1 MLKTIFVISLVLS
14 VQIVLAQNSN
24 SSKRSPISIKN
35 SETAVKDGINKITFM
50 SFDYSSQ
57 TDSSLT
63 AKDITEFDAAGNL
76 ISHSTY
82 SWDKYNIIF
91 MKEDKYEFE
100 YDMQGNEITNKY
112 WYGDY
117 SENNLWI
124 KNRIIYTHFD
134 QNNMEI
140 QKVLVGLNMSAEL
153 DTLEI
158 HRKEYNEKNI
168 ISIATDSIKH
178 FVDNTFNW
186 DITKTKHF
194 YDENDTT
201 INQYKQDVSDGEWV
215 ISYSTYSKFNTNNQI
230 IETSS
235 TDGVNWGNLIKYA
248 YNSDGLLDSVVSYR
262 PINSGDSIVWEL
274 TYKANYKYNSTGDQI
289 QITQWGFDT
298 VTKTLYIVR
307 QTDYTYDA
315 NRNITEILE
324 KLADQDHDLV
334 KKSKTT
340 FVFDESNNLTETT
353 YYTYNKWDDDNPW
366 TKQQETINSY
376 TDGLLR
382 IESFYNGNNSVPS
395 NRNIYYYN
403 SETITQSRILVTTD
417 ITVFPNPTEDF
428 VVIHLSELVNKPE
441 YSIFDLSGK
450 LIAKKDILSTDAVVN
465 MSAFKDGTYIFKIND
480 KREILKTFKIVK
492 R

>member
-1 MLKTIFVISLVLS
+1 MLKTIFILSLVLS
-14 VQIVLAQNSN
+14 VQIVLAQNSS
-24 SSKRSPISIKN
+24 SSKLSPVSTKN
-35 SETAVKDGINKITFM
+35 SETAVKDGINKITIM
-50 SFDYSSQ
+50 SFDYNSQ
-57 TDSSLT
+57 SDSSLT
-63 AKDITEFDAAGNL
+63 IKDVTEYDNAGNL

-91 MKEDKYEFE
+91 MKAEKYEFE

-124 KNRIIYTHFD
+124 KNRVIYTHFD

-158 HRKEYNEKNI
+158 HLKEYNEKN

-178 FVDNTFNW
+178 FVDDTFNW

-194 YDENDTT
+194 YDENGNDTT
-201 INQYKQDVSDGEWV
+201 INQYKQDMSNGEWV
-215 ISYSTYSKFNTNNQI
+215 ISYSTYFKFNTNNQV

-235 TDGVNWGNLIKYA
+235 TDGVNWGNLAKYA

-262 PINSGDSIVWEL
+262 PKHSGDSIAWEL
-274 TYKANYKYNSTGDQI
+274 TYKANYKYNATGDQT
-289 QITQWGFDT
+289 QITQWSFDT
-298 VTKTLYIVR
+298 VNRTLYIVR
-307 QTDYTYDA
+307 QTNYTYDA
-315 NRNITEILE
+315 NRNLTEKLE
-324 KLADQDHDLV
+324 KMADYNHNLV
-334 KKSKTT
+334 TSSKTT
-340 FVFDESNNLTETT
+340 FIFDESNNLTETT
-353 YYTYNKWDDDNPW
+353 DYTWAGGNQTWI
-366 TKQQETINSY
+366 KQQETINSFA
-376 TDGLLR
+376 DGLLR
-382 IESFYNGNNSVPS
+382 IESFYNGNNSVPR

-403 SETITQSRILVTTD
+403 NETITQSQILATTD

-428 VVIHLSELVNKPE
+428 VVIHLSKFVNKPE

-450 LIAKKDILSTDAVVN
+450 LIAKRDILSTDVIVD
-465 MSAFKDGTYIFKIND
+465 MTAFKDGTYILKIND
-480 KREILKTFKIVK
+480 RKEILKTFKIVK